1 MPRII
6 LTTDPTTVPEAISVL
21 LDERVSSVHLSTDHA
36 ASQLIERIAWAI
48 ADAEDAELSASGGEP
63 SAPAPTPASRP
74 RAARRRGTPQT
85 SRLQGALT
93 AR

>member
-6 LTTDPTTVPEAISVL
+6 LTADPSTLPQEISVL

-48 ADAEDAELSASGGEP
+48 TDAEDIEQAAGASAPSASE
-63 SAPAPTPASRP
+63 PASRP
-74 RAARRRGTPQT
+74 RGARRRGA
-85 SRLQGALT
+85 SRAIALQGALT
-93 AR
+93 GR

>member
-6 LTTDPTTVPEAISVL
+6 LTTDPSTVPQEISVL

-48 ADAEDAELSASGGEP
+48 TDAEDAERAASG
-63 SAPAPTPASRP
+63 SAPSTSEPAARP
-74 RAARRRGTPQT
+74 RGARRRGAPRTI
-85 SRLQGALT
+85 RLEGALT
-93 AR
+93 GR

>member
-6 LTTDPTTVPEAISVL
+6 LTTDPSTLPQEISVL

-48 ADAEDAELSASGGEP
+48 ADADDIEQAAGASAPSASE
-63 SAPAPTPASRP
+63 PASRP
-74 RAARRRGTPQT
+74 RGARRRGA
-85 SRLQGALT
+85 SRAIALQGALT
-93 AR
+93 GR

>member
-6 LTTDPTTVPEAISVL
+6 LTTDPATVPQEISVL

-48 ADAEDAELSASGGEP
+48 ADAEDAEQAASATAPSASG
-63 SAPAPTPASRP
+63 PTARP
-74 RAARRRGTPQT
+74 REARRRGAPRAIRQ
-85 SRLQGALT
+85 QGALT
-93 AR
+93 GR

>member
-6 LTTDPTTVPEAISVL
+6 LTTDPAAVPQEISVL

-48 ADAEDAELSASGGEP
+48 ADAEDAEQAASATAPSASG
-63 SAPAPTPASRP
+63 PTARP
-74 RAARRRGTPQT
+74 REARRRDAPRAIRQ
-85 SRLQGALT
+85 QGALT
-93 AR
+93 GR